1 MIVSPCLCTI
11 KNGLP
16 LNSVI
21 VAFWTKRLWT
31 VNLNTGVYGV
41 DIDPAAKLGP
51 CCSNSKTLLQKHL
64 WEKCMRC
71 YKLSWVLWK
80 NSQKAQKKRLFNI
93 TIYCL
98 NILYFI
104 TVGTNL
110 RVKECGLY
118 FLLLFLPVCFL
129 GHFFAFS
136 VLLFS
141 ISKIKVIVKLS

>member
-1 MIVSPCLCTI
+1 MHSGQRGCGLLILTPESMESILIQLLNWALAAATQRHCC
-11 KNGLP
+11 KNICEK
-16 LNSVI
+16 NTWDVI
-21 VAFWTKRLWT
+21 NFLEF
-31 VNLNTGVYGV
+31 YE
-41 DIDPAAKLGP
+41 KLV
-51 CCSNSKTLLQKHL
+51 KKH
-64 WEKCMRC
+64 EKH
-71 YKLSWVLWK
+71 
-80 NSQKAQKKRLFNI
+80 RLFNI

-129 GHFFAFS
+129 GNFFAFS

-141 ISKIKVIVKLS
+141 ISKVKVIVKLS